1 MQLGL
6 PQRHVRLPVRR
17 RVSRLGDIVH
27 AIRRKETI
35 TSAREMPPFESI
47 RRCNRHWLLLSDH
60 ILKFANRTASCFL
73 SLRFSNPLQ
82 KLRQIPPPIE
92 PGMAASR
99 DAQLIPDA
107 EPVKRFA

>member
-47 RRCNRHWLLLSDH
+47 RRCNRHWLLLSDQ
-60 ILKFANRTASCFL
+60 ILKFATEPLLASFL
-73 SLRFSNPLQ
+73 FGS
-82 KLRQIPPPIE
+82 QIPFKNSAKYRRQLNQVWPPVVT
-92 PGMAASR
+92 
-99 DAQLIPDA
+99 LN
-107 EPVKRFA
+107 